1 MKIGI
6 TGQNGFIGGSVS
18 RALAEAGYDVVPLDA
33 FTRSFQNEEKDFQ
46 DCPKDLAW
54 VLHFGAKTSIPDSIE
69 SPFETYWNNVGSTI
83 TALKIADR
91 CRSAFLFMSSYVYGQ
106 PQYVPID
113 EMHPVKPMNPY
124 MGSKIIGE
132 DICRQLC
139 SMVNMPLVILRGFNI
154 FGDHH
159 ISGRLIPDLLEAIR
173 KKVPM
178 VLNDPRPVRDYLY
191 IKDFVSLAMKILTRH
206 PIETGTYNVG
216 CGRSYSNLE
225 VAELVYQIS
234 NGNCPLNVLS
244 NPRAGDVLDCSV
256 DTSLVKRTFSWKPEY
271 SLERALR
278 ELIGN
283 IEDA

>member
-6 TGQNGFIGGSVS
+6 TGHSGFIGGSVS
-18 RALAEAGYDVVPLDA
+18 RALADAGYGIIPLDA
-33 FTRSFQNEEKDFQ
+33 LTRSFQNEEKDFQ
-46 DCPKDLAW
+46 DCPKDLDW
-54 VLHFGAKTSIPDSIE
+54 ILHFGAKTSIPDSIK

-124 MGSKIIGE
+124 MGSKIISE
-132 DICRQLC
+132 DICRQLS

-159 ISGRLIPDLLEAIR
+159 MPGRLIPDLLEAIR
-173 KKVPM
+173 KKVPL

-191 IKDFVSLAMKILTRH
+191 IKDFVSLVVKILTRD
-206 PIETGTYNVG
+206 PIKTGTYNVG
-216 CGRSYSNLE
+216 YGQ
-225 VAELVYQIS
+225 ELFES
-234 NGNCPLNVLS
+234 GSC
-244 NPRAGDVLDCSV
+244 RAGMSIIG
-256 DTSLVKRTFSWKPEY
+256 TEM
-271 SLERALR
+271 SLECPFESPSERRTGLFR
-278 ELIGN
+278 GYKFNRSEPFPGSRN
-283 IEDA
+283 IRWKGH